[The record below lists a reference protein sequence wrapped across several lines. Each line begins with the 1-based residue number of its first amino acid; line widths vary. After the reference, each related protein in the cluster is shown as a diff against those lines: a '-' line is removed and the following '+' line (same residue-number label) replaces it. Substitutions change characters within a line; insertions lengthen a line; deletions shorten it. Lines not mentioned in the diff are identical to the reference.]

1 MIPLL
6 FFVNSVSTTYSSMER
21 VSIKLNLNQ
30 FPIVINLSIS
40 QGYYSH
46 LSNLLIAVLFKPH
59 CR

>member
-1 MIPLL
+1 
-6 FFVNSVSTTYSSMER
+6 MER